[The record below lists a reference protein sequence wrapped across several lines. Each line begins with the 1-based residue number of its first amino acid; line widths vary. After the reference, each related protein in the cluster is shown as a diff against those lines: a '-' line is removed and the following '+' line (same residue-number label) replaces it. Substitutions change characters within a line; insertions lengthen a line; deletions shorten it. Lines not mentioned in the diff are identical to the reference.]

1 VADKLDG
8 ANVMR
13 QLLEMG
19 KEIAWR
25 LHGDCLLIAG

>member
-19 KEIAWR
+19 MEIAWR
-25 LHGDCLLIAG
+25 LTGDCLLIAC

>member
-19 KEIAWR
+19 MEIAWR
-25 LHGDCLLIAG
+25 LNGDCMEIAC

>member
-19 KEIAWR
+19 MEIAWR
-25 LHGDCLLIAG
+25 LHGDFLLIAG